1 MANNEPTSNI
11 PVTCDLLQ
19 ALPAGGQVHIA
30 HDGLESDEDLEVLD
44 AEDDDEE
51 GDSATV
57 PPSAGPAISNAQLAL
72 NTLPAGRHNSVLS
85 LLLCLL

>member
-11 PVTCDLLQ
+11 PVTCDPLK

-30 HDGLESDEDLEVLD
+30 HDGLEPDEDLEVFD

-51 GDSATV
+51 GDSAIV
-57 PPSAGPAISNAQLAL
+57 PPSAGPATSN
-72 NTLPAGRHNSVLS
+72 T
-85 LLLCLL
+85 